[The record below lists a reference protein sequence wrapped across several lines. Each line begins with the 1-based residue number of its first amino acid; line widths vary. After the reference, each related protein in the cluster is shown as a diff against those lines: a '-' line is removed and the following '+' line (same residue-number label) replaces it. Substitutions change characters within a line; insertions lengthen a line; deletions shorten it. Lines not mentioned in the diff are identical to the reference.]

1 VIVDEIDRDYRG
13 GLHVCFKLEEKK
25 DPEEEVTLEEASRP
39 DG

>member
-1 VIVDEIDRDYRG
+1 MRLIETIGAGFTSV
-13 GLHVCFKLEEKK
+13 LNSKKKK